1 MVNSI
6 YSQINRL
13 VFSHLN
19 LHIRNL
25 PIFSVNM
32 KIIQHSNLFE
42 RLSGKKNIFIRLR
55 YAPPL
60 HYLILFIS
68 LALILLSPGEA
79 EAHQIR
85 FQESPAEMV
94 LVGQVVDSQGVPVT
108 EAEVVALTD
117 LQPEPLAE
125 TQSQEDGSW
134 MLAFADFPLEELHIL
149 VEHPHFQSETIYL
162 HSSELSN
169 LNRNDIFQIDEVVL
183 QRRISAGFWVA
194 SIVFLGVLLLIAFEI
209 LHSTTAALAG
219 VSIIFLTSYI
229 GGAINPD
236 FFIFSY
242 ERGLSYIDWE
252 VVFLVMGMMI
262 IIAIVEGTGIFQ
274 WLAFQA
280 YRISR
285 GRTWLLVL
293 ILMLITAVASALLDN
308 FTTMLLMTPISL
320 QIGLALGINPL
331 ALIIPQVLASNV
343 GGITTLVGTPT
354 NILIGAYAGI
364 SFTDFLVNQ
373 TVGVLIALLVMAGFV
388 LLFYRKTYSQ
398 QTGGIS
404 PKLYQKLEE
413 NARIENPEGLW
424 KSGVVFGLVLIGFIL
439 GERIHLTLA
448 VTAIAGATLL
458 LVWLKPDVQHMI
470 KTVDWTTLVFFMA
483 LFMIVG
489 AIQEVGL
496 ISLAA
501 DGMSRLIGENLE
513 LGIFVIVFGV
523 GTISTI
529 IANIPL
535 AAAMLPIVRY
545 LTATI
550 PGAQSQ
556 VLYYALSMG
565 AAMGGNGTLIGG
577 EANLVTAGITGQANT
592 PISFKEFLKIGLPVT
607 YLTLTVGFLW
617 LLVHF

>member
-1 MVNSI
+1 METHTILQALTQKSNNKLYQS
-6 YSQINRL
+6 YLQIKPHSRYL
-13 VFSHLN
+13 V
-19 LHIRNL
+19 
-25 PIFSVNM
+25 
-32 KIIQHSNLFE
+32 
-42 RLSGKKNIFIRLR
+42 IFI
-55 YAPPL
+55 
-60 HYLILFIS
+60 
-68 LALILLSPGEA
+68 LACLILLIPGEA
-79 EAHQIR
+79 YA
-85 FQESPAEMV
+85 SPPGVQQDVVEV
-94 LVGQVVDSQGVPVT
+94 VIVGRVIDSQGVPVID
-108 EAEVVALTD
+108 AEVLAITD
-117 LQPEPLAE
+117 RQPEPLAE
-125 TQSQEDGSW
+125 AQSQEDGSW
-134 MLAFADFPLEELHIL
+134 VLVFPDIPLEELHII
-149 VEHPHFQSETIYL
+149 VEHPHFHSQTISL
-162 HSSELSN
+162 QSSELST
-169 LNRNDIFQIDEVVL
+169 LNEDDIYQLEDVTLERQISV
-183 QRRISAGFWVA
+183 GFWVA
-194 SIVFLGVLLLIAFEI
+194 TIVFVGVLLLIAFEL

-236 FFIFSY
+236 FFILSY

-280 YRISR
+280 YRLSR

-343 GGITTLVGTPT
+343 GGISTLVGTPT

-364 SFTDFLVNQ
+364 GFTDFLVNQ
-373 TVGVLIALLVMAGFV
+373 TVGVVLALVVMAGFV
-388 LLFYRKTYSQ
+388 LLYYRKEYRQ
-398 QTGGIS
+398 QSGGIS

-413 NARIENPEGLW
+413 NARIEDPDGLW
-424 KSGVVFGLVLIGFIL
+424 KSGVVFALVLVGFVL
-439 GERIHLTLA
+439 GERIHLALA
-448 VTAIAGATLL
+448 VTAIAGATTLL
-458 LVWLKPDVQHMI
+458 IWMKPDVQHMI
-470 KTVDWTTLVFFMA
+470 KAVDWTTLVFFMA

-501 DGMSRLIGENLE
+501 EGMSRLIGENLV
-513 LGIFVIVFGV
+513 LGIFVIVFGI
-523 GTISTI
+523 GTISTV

-535 AAAMLPIVRY
+535 TAAMLPIVRF
-545 LTATI
+545 LTASI
-550 PGAQSQ
+550 PGAQNQ

-577 EANLVTAGITGQANT
+577 EANLVTAGITEQANT
-592 PISFKEFLKIGLPVT
+592 PITFKEFLKVGLPVT
-607 YLTLTVGFLW
+607 YLTLTIGFLW
-617 LLVHF
+617 LLFHF